1 MEAPSLEL
9 QLVESNNMAR
19 LSKEIAEK
27 TQQLRNLRGEEIHG
41 LNIEELQQLEKT
53 LEVGLSRV
61 IEKKGEK
68 IMKEIDELER
78 RVRYLNSYLSAGKQL
93 MEENERLRQQVAGIT
108 SAQRQAAADDS
119 DNVLCEEGQS
129 SESVT
134 NGNSGPPPPDSDS
147 SDISLKLGLV
157 MECINFMQL
166 TICWL
171 NGKLGEVLIYISTK
185 GVTMVYYGAF
195 GNWGHFS

>member
-78 RVRYLNSYLSAGKQL
+78 RGKQL

-119 DNVLCEEGQS
+119 DNMLCEEGQS

-147 SDISLKLGLV
+147 SDISLKLGLPYA
-157 MECINFMQL
+157 
-166 TICWL
+166 
-171 NGKLGEVLIYISTK
+171 G
-185 GVTMVYYGAF
+185 
-195 GNWGHFS
+195 

>member
-9 QLVESNNMAR
+9 QLVESNNLAR

-119 DNVLCEEGQS
+119 DNMLCEEGQS

-147 SDISLKLGLV
+147 SDISLKLGQDL
-157 MECINFMQL
+157 MWMHWRWEL
-166 TICWL
+166 
-171 NGKLGEVLIYISTK
+171 GKGKKAGS
-185 GVTMVYYGAF
+185 
-195 GNWGHFS
+195 